1 MAQQLRA
8 LKRRIDS
15 VKSTQKITS
24 AMELIA
30 SSRIIKAQQR
40 VEAARPYAD
49 TMRRLMVSVARTA
62 GNLDHPLLRQR
73 EDVTRVGHIVVSSD
87 RGLAGAYNS
96 NVIRAAERDMRD
108 HGHDT
113 RLFVAGKKAVSYFRF
128 RGYDLEGQWTGFSEQ
143 PRIDDARA
151 IARAVTTA
159 FTEGDV
165 DEVRLTYTRFRSI
178 AVQRP
183 SVVQLLPLPRSEIE
197 AQDEDRSVVGG
208 YEFEPEPEG
217 ILDLLVP
224 RYVEGLILQGLL
236 EAAASEQAARRR
248 AMKAATD
255 NAEELIEDL
264 TRTYNQARQA
274 EITTEIMEVVGGAE
288 ALAASEER
296 GHMTERTSD
305 GRHGNRG
312 RKEQEWR

>member
-40 VEAARPYAD
+40 VEAARPYAEAI
-49 TMRRLMVSVARTA
+49 RRLMGSVAA
-62 GNLDHPLLRQR
+62 NASNLDHPLVTGRD
-73 EDVTRVGHIVVSSD
+73 DVRTVGQIVISSD

-108 HGHDT
+108 HGKDT
-113 RLFVAGKKAVSYFRF
+113 RLFLAGKKAVSYFRF
-128 RGYDLEGQWTGFSEQ
+128 RGHSFEESWTGISEQ
-143 PRIDDARA
+143 PGIDDARA
-151 IARAVTTA
+151 IARAVLEA
-159 FTEGDV
+159 FSEGDV
-165 DEVRLTYTRFRSI
+165 DQVRLAYTRFQS
-178 AVQRP
+178 ALVQRP
-183 SVVQLLPLPRSEIE
+183 TVVQLVPLEREEIE
-197 AQDEDRSVVGG
+197 DTENDTRRAG
-208 YEFEPEPEG
+208 YEFEPGPEE
-217 ILDLLVP
+217 ILDSLVP
-224 RYVEGLILQGLL
+224 RYVEGLIYQGML
-236 EAAASEQAARRR
+236 EAAASEHAARRR

-264 TRTYNQARQA
+264 TRNYNQARQA

-288 ALAASEER
+288 ALAA
-296 GHMTERTSD
+296 GAAD
-305 GRHGNRG
+305 GARR
-312 RKEQEWR
+312 